1 MSAGAILVMSLVLT
15 VVFGGVIA
23 ALVLAYLQER
33 SLPENGKEEGDG
45 DSDG

>member
-15 VVFGGVIA
+15 VVFGGVAA

-33 SLPENGKEEGDG
+33 RLPEEGEGDPER
-45 DSDG
+45 

>member
-33 SLPENGKEEGDG
+33 RLPGDG
-45 DSDG
+45 EGGGEE